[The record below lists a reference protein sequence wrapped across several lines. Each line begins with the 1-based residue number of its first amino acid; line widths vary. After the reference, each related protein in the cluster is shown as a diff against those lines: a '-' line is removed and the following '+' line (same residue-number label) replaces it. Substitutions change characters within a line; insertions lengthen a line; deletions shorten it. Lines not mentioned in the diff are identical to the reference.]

1 MKCKLMQKNNTSW
14 YIVLNMG
21 TKKSKTKFHATLK
34 SRVFTGALGVHQW
47 SFWGFLAKKSEI
59 VRHIMTHYYQKLLQ
73 PWISST
79 IISCSFERLNETLH
93 SVFHPISIHLLLSRS
108 LKTRLRW
115 DFQPTSRCLNIK
127 FPHNW
132 IGTNSDFQVKA
143 NTYYDRL

>member
-34 SRVFTGALGVHQW
+34 SPVFTGALGVHQW

-59 VRHIMTHYYQKLLQ
+59 VRHIMTHYYQKITSALNFFNNYQFFIWEAKWNTPLGV
-73 PWISST
+73 SSD
-79 IISCSFERLNETLH
+79 
-93 SVFHPISIHLLLSRS
+93 IHTLLSRS